1 MVGFVLRPLRQQP
14 SVSIMMLD
22 EREELWWGFVLRPL
36 RQQASVSIMML
47 DEGEELWW
55 GLCYG
60 L

>member
-1 MVGFVLRPLRQQP
+1 MVGFVLRH
-14 SVSIMMLD
+14 
-22 EREELWWGFVLRPL
+22 L

>member
-1 MVGFVLRPLRQQP
+1 MLRPLRQRA

-22 EREELWWGFVLRPL
+22 EGEELWWGFVLRPL

-55 GLCYG
+55 GLYYG